1 MYTVLYGTLVRS
13 VKACIGSLYM
23 LNKVCVSACM
33 ECCIWPERDMLLVV
47 WSVVYGQK
55 GTCDY
60 LYGVLHMDVFVV
72 VWSVVY
78 GQKGTSTA
86 S

>member
-1 MYTVLYGTLVRS
+1 MARKGHVLS
-13 VKACIGSLYM
+13 
-23 LNKVCVSACM
+23 CV

-47 WSVVYGQK
+47 WSVVYGPK

>member
-1 MYTVLYGTLVRS
+1 MYTVLYGTSVRS

-60 LYGVLHMDVFVV
+60 LYGVLYMAK
-72 VWSVVY
+72 
-78 GQKGTSTA
+78 KGHVISCMECCIWLRRDM
-86 S
+86 